1 MIVSSEQIHSYTEEC
16 NLMIQNKDSADTVE
30 TRNKSIYSS
39 LEIQ

>member
-1 MIVSSEQIHSYTEEC
+1 MIVSSEQIYSYTEEC
-16 NLMIQNKDSADTVE
+16 NLMIQNKDGVDTVE